1 MSHTLVID
9 VREACRER
17 RTGKGQWTYGFVS
30 ELIRR
35 GQPLHLLSNSPL
47 PSEWEE
53 RAHVR
58 PMVTPVR
65 GSRWHLSMAHNLR
78 RMKDILYVSPTSYI
92 VPSLAG
98 KSMKSVVIVHDL
110 IAFQNEPHDRR
121 ARWIERL
128 TLGWS
133 LRSATHVCSISEATK
148 KDLLDR
154 FPSFP
159 ASGVTTIYAGPMRE
173 HPPRN
178 QPDGTTI
185 LCVATLC
192 PRKNQER
199 LILAYRS
206 LPSPLRDR
214 FRLLLGGGRGWKDET
229 IIRLA
234 RETPG
239 VEWRDSI
246 PDEEYERLL
255 STCTVFALP
264 SLYEGFGMQI
274 LDALQRGIPVLTSD
288 RGSLKEVAGDA
299 AMFVDPESVPAIAE
313 GLQVLLTNAD
323 FRRKLT
329 LNGPCQAGRFSWDR
343 TVDLFLDQVLGSRGR
358 SG

>member
-133 LRSATHVCSISEATK
+133 LRSATHICSISEATK

-159 ASGVTTIYAGPMRE
+159 
-173 HPPRN
+173 
-178 QPDGTTI
+178 
-185 LCVATLC
+185 
-192 PRKNQER
+192 